1 MTTTIAPREQKNV
14 KYEKLKKKLGELFQ
28 MDQAELD
35 FGIYRIMNHKRDVVE
50 DFIRNGLA
58 ETVDEALQGGAVA
71 RQAARAEEL
80 QQATDRI
87 KETFGEYAID

>member
-1 MTTTIAPREQKNV
+1 MSDAFTRLQELLRQ
-14 KYEKLKKKLGELFQ
+14 LFQ
-28 MDQAELD
+28 FDNKDLD

>member
-1 MTTTIAPREQKNV
+1 MSDVFTRLQELLRQ
-14 KYEKLKKKLGELFQ
+14 LFQ
-28 MDQAELD
+28 FDNKDLD

-87 KETFGEYAID
+87 EETFGEYAID